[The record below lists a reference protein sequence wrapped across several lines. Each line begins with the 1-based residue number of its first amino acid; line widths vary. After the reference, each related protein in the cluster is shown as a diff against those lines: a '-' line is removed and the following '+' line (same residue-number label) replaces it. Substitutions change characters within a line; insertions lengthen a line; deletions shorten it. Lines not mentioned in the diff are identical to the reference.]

1 MTYKKKIIFIGN
13 LINSSHMIKKL
24 FQNKNYIISGI
35 ISKNNS
41 NYNTDHYS
49 LKNFA
54 IRNKI
59 KYLNFSNNKTNELI
73 KFCKKIRPDIIFC
86 IGWSHLLPE
95 KLIKI
100 PKICCIGFHPSEL
113 PMNRGRHPIIW
124 SIILGLKTTASTFFK
139 ITSEI
144 DKGKIISQ
152 KKVNI
157 LNNETSTSLY
167 KKILKIS
174 TKQFQKLLL
183 DLSKIENNKE
193 LNLILKKKN
202 KDNLNSNILRKRKFN
217 DGIIDW
223 RMSSVAIIRL
233 VNALKWPYPNP
244 SFFYNDRYIEVKDCN
259 IEKKYKKNFIRNM
272 EPGKIIK
279 KLKKSF
285 HIKCDDK
292 ILNVKI
298 FDKNNIDFKNLNY
311 L

>member
-1 MTYKKKIIFIGN
+1 MTYKKIIFIGN
-13 LINSSHMIKKL
+13 LINSKHMIGKL
-24 FQNKNYIISGI
+24 YQNKNYIISGI
-35 ISKNNS
+35 ISKDNS

-54 IRNKI
+54 KI
-59 KYLNFSNNKTNELI
+59 KKINYLNFNKNKKNELL

-86 IGWSHLLPE
+86 IGWSHLLTE

-100 PKICCIGFHPSEL
+100 PKICCIGFHPSKL

-124 SIILGLKTTASTFFK
+124 SIILGLNTTASTFFI
-139 ITSEI
+139 ITNET

-152 KKVNI
+152 KKINI
-157 LNNETSTSLY
+157 NNNETSTSLY

-174 TKQFQKLLL
+174 IKQFQKLLL
-183 DLSKIENNKE
+183 DLSKINNNRE
-193 LNLILKKKN
+193 LNFILKKKN
-202 KDNLNSNILRKRKFN
+202 KNSMNGNILRKRKFN
-217 DGIIDW
+217 DGVIDW
-223 RMSSVAIIRL
+223 RMNSASIIRL
-233 VNALKWPYPNP
+233 VNALKWPYPNS
-244 SFFYNDRYIEVKDCN
+244 SFFYNGRYIEIKDCN
-259 IEKKYKKNFIRNM
+259 IEKKYKKNFILNI

-292 ILNVKI
+292 ILKVKI
-298 FDKNNIDFKNLNY
+298 FDKDNIDFKNLNY